1 MNTLDPSNPQ
11 PGVYRNVPA
20 AAYHSLMLCSST
32 RLHASLVRSLRQVR
46 AEMSADPKLPSA
58 ALRQGSAIHALILEP
73 EANLVC
79 RYSDFRGS
87 NRGLAMGDYLAG
99 LCPLNAADQ
108 EVYDQVAKS
117 WRSDPDCDLFATLV
131 DLCED
136 RELTL
141 IWDDPESGVRC
152 RARLDLY
159 HGPDCFMGDI
169 KSGKWSGDDDDN
181 GRKIVSYGYH
191 LQAELYRQG
200 CEALGLPVPESIALL
215 IVHTRDE
222 FADFTVPEYG
232 VIPVPEEL
240 LADARPLIRKGLARW
255 AEAERTGHWPGR
267 FDNDPQ
273 DPRIAPWL
281 RRKMEEMAS

>member
-1 MNTLDPSNPQ
+1 MTHLDPFHPE

-20 AAYHSLMLCSST
+20 AAYHSLQLCSST

-46 AEMSADPKLPSA
+46 AEMRADPTLPSA

-73 EANLVC
+73 EKKLVR
-79 RYSDFRGS
+79 RYPDFRGG
-87 NRGLAMGDYLAG
+87 NKDAAMTDYLAG
-99 LCPLNAADQ
+99 LCPLNSGDY
-108 EVYDQVAKS
+108 EVYSQVAES
-117 WRSDPDCDLFATLV
+117 WRSDPDCELFATLV
-131 DLCED
+131 DMCED

-141 IWDDPESGVRC
+141 VWDDPETNVRC

-159 HGPDCFMGDI
+159 HGPDRFMGDI
-169 KSGKWSGDDDDN
+169 KSGKWSGDPDDN
-181 GRKIVSYGYH
+181 GRNIVSYGYH
-191 LQAELYRQG
+191 LQAEFYRQG
-200 CEALGLPVPESIALL
+200 CEVLGLPVPESIALL

-232 VIPVPEEL
+232 VIPVPEEYL
-240 LADARPLIRKGLARW
+240 EAARPLIRKGLARW